1 MAYFNR
7 SQAHRRFSALLALL
21 VLPCL
26 GADECHDVK
35 GVRVY
40 LSPANHGGHN
50 IGCSG
55 FSEDVG
61 ARAVATNAA
70 AYLQGRSFV
79 VKVGQGDYK
88 QNYADSNAWGA
99 DLHVPIHSNAGAW
112 GCEQGAAS
120 KLGGTWTMYRTEGSH
135 GQQLASQILSA
146 VKGKSPGTN
155 DTMMLRDNLLE
166 LNTSARSA
174 YAEMGFH
181 TYYWD
186 TVWLAFGAKEA
197 GEALGKGINDHCL
210 VVECHGGA
218 AMEVDDELE
227 ITARRVNRPAD
238 AFDLLEGRARP
249 DIADELRPWLAAL
262 HPDLATAL
270 TSVSEVDD
278 TLVVDLGDIR
288 ELGSGHM
295 FNASSVPAKVF
306 ELSDLGGLVFQIDGE
321 AQPFCDWVESD
332 CQVLARPADR

>member
-1 MAYFNR
+1 MLQFKN
-7 SQAHRRFSALLALL
+7 SQFHRGYPALLALL

-26 GADECHDVK
+26 GADGCHDVK
-35 GVRVY
+35 GVKVY

-50 IGCSG
+50 VGCAG
-55 FSEDVG
+55 FNEDAG
-61 ARAVATNAA
+61 ARASAKSAE
-70 AYLQGRSFV
+70 AYLKARGFL
-79 VKVGQGDYK
+79 VKVGQGNYQ

-112 GCEQGAAS
+112 GCEQGS
-120 KLGGTWTMYRTEGSH
+120 SNKLGGTWTMYRTVGSH

-155 DTMMLRDNLLE
+155 DQMMQRGDLLE
-166 LNTSARSA
+166 LKTNARSA

-181 TYYWD
+181 TFYWD

-197 GEALGKGINDHCL
+197 GEALGKGIHDHCV

-218 AMEVDDELE
+218 AMETDDELE
-227 ITARRVNRPAD
+227 ITERRADRPAET
-238 AFDLLEGRARP
+238 FDLLEGRPRP
-249 DIADELRPWLAAL
+249 EIADELRPWLATL

-270 TSVSEVDD
+270 ISVSEVDD
-278 TLVVDLGDIR
+278 TLVVDLGDVR
-288 ELGSGHM
+288 GLGSGHM
-295 FNASSVPAKVF
+295 FHASGVPEKVF
-306 ELSDLGGLVFQIDGE
+306 ELSDLGGLVFQIEGE

-332 CQVLARPADR
+332 CLVLARTEQQ